1 MDIAQTA
8 PKIGA
13 FGGILVA
20 MNWLHFLLGRRKP
33 LSAEQRAR
41 DLIQAVDAGGLPLN
55 AAIVNDIARQL
66 GLEVSSR
73 ARMDETI
80 ARIRLALGRV

>member
-1 MDIAQTA
+1 
-8 PKIGA
+8 
-13 FGGILVA
+13 
-20 MNWLHFLLGRRKP
+20 MNWLNVLLRRHKP
-33 LSAEQRAR
+33 PSTEQRAR
-41 DLIQAVDAGGLPLN
+41 DLIRAVDAGGLPLN